1 MPYANRPKIG
11 QYRNKQLQT
20 TLSIKQK
27 DEKDFIALR
36 KKLNEH
42 GLSLGD
48 FVVHAFRADDTDDCD
63 RRFKSQK
70 ELDIHTRKHRGEKP

>member
-42 GLSLGD
+42 GLRLGD

-63 RRFKSQK
+63 RRFKLMSWGK
-70 ELDIHTRKHRGEKP
+70 